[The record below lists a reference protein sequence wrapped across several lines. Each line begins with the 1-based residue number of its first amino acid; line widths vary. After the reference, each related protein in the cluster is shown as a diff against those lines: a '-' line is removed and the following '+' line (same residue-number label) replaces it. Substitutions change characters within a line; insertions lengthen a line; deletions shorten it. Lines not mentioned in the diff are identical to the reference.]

1 MLSCA
6 MPVIS
11 SIPAPF
17 RAAQGSAPENAS
29 HLQGTLFEEVAR
41 FLRQLASHFH
51 VLPQLAS
58 LVRIQLLRM
67 PVHVARSLEARHL
80 VQAVHHVALRWL
92 RELPRLVRRHSGP
105 LCAAVSANAG
115 SLTLTGHVPLA
126 CAYIGRAPLLR
137 TRARSVSRSRGRPRA
152 RRPTALAVV
161 PGSPND
167 GGACPMAYA
176 RPLLSICC
184 QVPPSAHS
192 AFVGLQLFLAP
203 PRGIFG
209 PKPTSLDSRFGGW
222 KGLPEG
228 AVFMWAT
235 FYRA

>member
-1 MLSCA
+1 

-152 RRPTALAVV
+152 RRPTALAAV
-161 PGSPND
+161 PGSPTMEALAQWPTL
-167 GGACPMAYA
+167 GPCFRSAASRCHRAHTRHCLLACSCSSG
-176 RPLLSICC
+176 RKDCVLL
-184 QVPPSAHS
+184 PPESAWN
-192 AFVGLQLFLAP
+192 Q
-203 PRGIFG
+203 
-209 PKPTSLDSRFGGW
+209 
-222 KGLPEG
+222 E
-228 AVFMWAT
+228 
-235 FYRA
+235 